1 MTFDENGKAE
11 VHINK
16 DNVSQIE
23 ITSDEELTVSVEC
36 VKICEGEM
44 FVLFK
49 PISCS
54 LYFPQVV
61 DILTER

>member
-16 DNVSQIE
+16 DNVSQID

-44 FVLFK
+44 FILFK

-54 LYFPQVV
+54 L
-61 DILTER
+61 

>member
-23 ITSDEELTVSVEC
+23 IMSDKELTVSVES

-44 FVLFK
+44 FILFK

-54 LYFPQVV
+54 LNFPYAV
-61 DILTER
+61 DILTDR